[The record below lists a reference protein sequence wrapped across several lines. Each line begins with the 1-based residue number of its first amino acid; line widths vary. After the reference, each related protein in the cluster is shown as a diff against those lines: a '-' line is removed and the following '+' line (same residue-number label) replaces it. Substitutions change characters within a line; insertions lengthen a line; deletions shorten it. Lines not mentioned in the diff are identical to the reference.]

1 MPILPIISAERTL
14 NKVLCLALD
23 IKHSAFENGEYNIC
37 NDTVPH
43 YHNTDNDTSSIE
55 WQVGKLSTDTYS
67 HKWDAIAYGN
77 GKFVAI
83 SSDAIKYSTD
93 GIMWKTI
100 DNPATTSA
108 TWNIVFGDGKFV
120 AISSAFESLCST
132 DGITWTQGTFL
143 KGKYRHPNI
152 AYGNG
157 KFVIVTFSLTD
168 MHDVVVYSTDGITWT
183 QVDLTTTLGI
193 QAFNSLVYG
202 NNQFIAYANLS
213 TDVIYSTDGIT
224 WSAMTNER
232 NAYNVTVCNNIFF
245 ASCVWDDSSVSLGY
259 STDGIMWTQCTIPDS
274 FILDVD
280 ITYGNGTYIGIARN
294 ALYLIYSTDGET
306 WTLSSFTSPANKR
319 ITAYGSNKF
328 VTLTYGENT
337 EEYSTDGITWTEKK
351 IEWEQNWRDITYSN
365 ALKKFYAIIPNSNMI
380 AYSEDG
386 TVWEQSSLPV
396 SANWSC
402 ITCSDNAIV
411 ATAPSLTNLSLI
423 MYSLD
428 GITWE
433 ESTVG
438 MADEWQQV
446 VYDKNTNTFYVI
458 SPSGV
463 VLRSSDNGASWNY
476 TSSLSFETAN
486 TEWKNITC
494 GDGVHIATAIKGVY
508 AYTSNFATWT
518 QGSMPST
525 DDGYV
530 VTYGN
535 GKFVAIGIN
544 TNIAVYSADGI
555 NWKQVTLPITA
566 EWQALTYNNGMF
578 IALANNLDK
587 VVYSV
592 DGIYW
597 RYNKLPTTV
606 EKWGGIAYGN
616 DKFVSLASNTDTYI
630 YSSESLIQ
638 YLPCPFTFNIPS
650 QSETDDTNISITNV
664 GLLSSQ
670 ILSKADN
677 SLEDIIVHGWLIVAD
692 YNGNSSWIS
701 LGEYYLSTQQNETVD
716 AVSATLIMKTC
727 YGVNA
732 GKYRGDNPN
741 IFINLNYR

>member
-23 IKHSAFENGEYNIC
+23 IKHSAFDNGEYNIC

-55 WQVGKLSTDTYS
+55 WKAGKLNTDTYS
-67 HKWDAIAYGN
+67 HNWDAIAYGN

-83 SSDAIKYSTD
+83 SNDAIKYSTD
-93 GIMWKTI
+93 GIIWEII
-100 DNPATTSA
+100 DNPVTTSA
-108 TWNIVFGDGKFV
+108 TWDITFGDGKFV
-120 AISSAFESLCST
+120 AISSTYESLCST
-132 DGITWTQGTFL
+132 DGITWTQGTL
-143 KGKYRHPNI
+143 PKNNYKHSNI

-157 KFVIVTFSLTD
+157 KFITVTFSPTD
-168 MHDVVVYSTDGITWT
+168 THDIAIYSTDGVIWT

-224 WSAMTNER
+224 WTTMASGR
-232 NAYNVTVCNNIFF
+232 NVYYATVCNNIFF
-245 ASCVWDDSSVSLGY
+245 ANCEWDDSSVSLGY
-259 STDGIMWTQCTIPDS
+259 STDGITWTKCTVPDD
-274 FILDVD
+274 FQTVVD
-280 ITYGNGTYIGIARN
+280 IAYGNGTYIGITKNSAD
-294 ALYLIYSTDGET
+294 LIYSTDGKT
-306 WTLSSFTSPANKR
+306 WTQSSFTSSANKR
-319 ITAYGSNKF
+319 IIAYGSNKF

-365 ALKKFYAIIPNSNMI
+365 ILKKFYAIIPNSNMI

-386 TVWEQSSLPV
+386 TVWEQISLPV
-396 SANWSC
+396 LDNWSC

-411 ATAPSLTNLSLI
+411 VLAPTQAI
-423 MYSLD
+423 YSLD

-433 ESTVG
+433 QGTIQVVG
-438 MADEWQQV
+438 EWQQV
-446 VYDKNTNTFYVI
+446 VHNKSTNMFYAISSSGYVI
-458 SPSGV
+458 
-463 VLRSSDNGASWNY
+463 RSSDNGASWHII
-476 TSSLSFETAN
+476 SDLSFQIAK

-494 GDGVHIATAIKGVY
+494 GDSVHIATAIKGVY
-508 AYTSNFATWT
+508 AYTSNFVTWT

-535 GKFVAIGIN
+535 RKFIALGIN

-592 DGIYW
+592 DGIDW
-597 RYNKLPTTV
+597 RYNKLPTAA
-606 EKWGGIAYGN
+606 EQWGGIAYGN
-616 DKFVSLASNTDTYI
+616 DKFVSLVSNTDTYI

-692 YNGNSSWIS
+692 YNGNSRWIS

-716 AVSATLIMKTC
+716 AVSATLTMKTC

-732 GKYRGDNPN
+732 GKYRGDNPS